1 MKHLARPFAVF
12 VEKSPGL
19 GLLANIASSIGV
31 SPLALLKADAD
42 MFSSSLRR
50 QEDLAVLGLIA
61 AAQSIP
67 GIEIPP
73 VRSGNCG
80 HCEARDHGEAHDEEN
95 DPSPDCFV

>member
-1 MKHLARPFAVF
+1 MHGLARSFAVF
-12 VEKSPGL
+12 VEKPPSL
-19 GLLANIASSIGV
+19 SVVADIARSIGV
-31 SPLALLKADAD
+31 SPLAFLKADAN

-50 QEDLAVLGLIA
+50 QEDLAILGGIP

-80 HCEARDHGEAHDEEN
+80 HCEERDHGEAHDEES
-95 DPSPDCFV
+95 DPSPDTSG